1 MTRIRKAIEAHEL
14 AGCVAAVVDR
24 ERILLEQAFGEQKV
38 DDLFFIASTSKAL
51 AATAILT
58 AVPLEEVRG
67 LLSHTAGIFPNST
80 KDAAQADLIRNPQ
93 RTLAEAAAGIE
104 AQPRGEGAAYS
115 DAGFL
120 LAGRKAEI
128 ATGLEFDAVVR
139 TRLTD
144 PLGMSDTFY
153 RTDRDISGRVAVMYH
168 RTPAGL
174 KRAGLQQKVRN
185 SGLIKVGSGL
195 VSSAR
200 DLARFL
206 QLHLRDGENILSP
219 EAAREMR
226 RDQTG
231 GRWKHDPMGGENS
244 GYGLGWQLGDGGVF
258 FHAGAFGSLIW
269 GDSTRGLGVVL
280 LAQTPIHNVYGLW
293 REAIPELLAQVPE
306 RRS

>member
-1 MTRIRKAIEAHEL
+1 MRLLEKAIAEQQL
-14 AGCVAAVVDR
+14 AGCVVAVVDR
-24 ERILLEQAFGEQKV
+24 ERVVLEEAWGEQKI

-67 LLSHTAGIFPNST
+67 LLSHTSGVFPNAT
-80 KDAAQADLIRNPQ
+80 KDPAQADLIRNPQ

-128 ATGLEFDAVVR
+128 ATGLDFDQVVR

-153 RTDRDISGRVAVMYH
+153 RTGRDISGRVAVMYH

-195 VSSAR
+195 VSCAP

-206 QLHLRDGENILSP
+206 QLHLRDGENILS
-219 EAAREMR
+219 ADIVREMR

-231 GRWKHDPMGGENS
+231 GRWKSDPMGGENS

-269 GDSTRGLGVVL
+269 GDSARGLGVVL
-280 LAQTPIHNVYGLW
+280 LAQTPIHNVYDLW
-293 REAIPELLAQVPE
+293 RQVIPELLRETA
-306 RRS
+306 

>member
-1 MTRIRKAIEAHEL
+1 MKQIQAAIEGRQL
-14 AGCVAAVVDR
+14 AGCVVAVVDR
-24 ERILLEQAFGEQKV
+24 ERVLREEAWGEQKV

-67 LLSHTAGIFPNST
+67 LLSHTSGVFPNAT
-80 KDAAQADLIRNPQ
+80 KDPAQADLIRNPH
-93 RTLAEAAAGIE
+93 RTLADAASGIE

-128 ATGLEFDAVVR
+128 ASGLEFDEFVR
-139 TRLTD
+139 TRLTE
-144 PLGMSDTFY
+144 PLGMSNTFY
-153 RTDRDISGRVAVMYH
+153 RTDQDVSARLAVMYH
-168 RTPAGL
+168 RTPQGL
-174 KRAGLQQKVRN
+174 KRAGLQQKIRN

-195 VSSAR
+195 ASSAR

-206 QLHLRDGENILSP
+206 QLHLRDGENILP
-219 EAAREMR
+219 AEVAREMR

-244 GYGLGWQLGDGGVF
+244 GYGLGWQLGDDGVF

-269 GDSTRGLGVVL
+269 GDFNRGLGVVL
-280 LAQTPIHNVYGLW
+280 LAQTPIHNVYDLW
-293 REAIPELLAQVPE
+293 RKVIPELLSEP
-306 RRS
+306 RP

>member
-1 MTRIRKAIEAHEL
+1 MRLLEKAVAEQQL
-14 AGCVAAVVDR
+14 VGCVVAVVDR
-24 ERILLEQAFGEQKV
+24 ERILLEQAFGEQKI

-58 AVPLEEVRG
+58 VVPLEEVRG
-67 LLSHTAGIFPNST
+67 LLSHTGGVFPNAT
-80 KDAAQADLIRNPQ
+80 KDPAQADLIRNPQ

-104 AQPRGEGAAYS
+104 LLPRGEGAAYS

-128 ATGLEFDAVVR
+128 ATGLEFDQVVR

-153 RTDRDISGRVAVMYH
+153 RTDRDISGRVAVMFH

-195 VSSAR
+195 VSCAR

-219 EAAREMR
+219 DVAREMR
-226 RDQTG
+226 RDQTA
-231 GRWKHDPMGGENS
+231 GRWKLDPMGGDNS
-244 GYGLGWQLGDGGVF
+244 GYGLGWQLGDDGVF
-258 FHAGAFGSLIW
+258 FHAGAFGSLIL
-269 GDSTRGLGVVL
+269 GDANRGRGVVL
-280 LAQTPIHNVYGLW
+280 LAQTPIHNVYDLW
-293 REAIPELLAQVPE
+293 RQVIPELLRE
-306 RRS
+306 TT